1 MITKYTGY
9 HFIDNS
15 FRIASLRHSIK
26 KPYLFVIKK
35 RIYMSKSK
43 VPIFFCI
50 LISLL
55 LISVVSYSN
64 NKLNPDKTKI
74 MAKAMNLQ
82 IPFIENQ
89 GQTDKKVKFYANTFA
104 GNVYV
109 TEKGEIVYGLTGAGG
124 SGDIILFLQW
134 SNLNHQCQF

>member
-1 MITKYTGY
+1 
-9 HFIDNS
+9 
-15 FRIASLRHSIK
+15 
-26 KPYLFVIKK
+26 
-35 RIYMSKSK
+35 MSKSK

-104 GNVYV
+104 SNVYV
-109 TEKGEIVYGLTGAGG
+109 TEKGKIVYGLTGAEGG
-124 SGDIILFLQW
+124 DQW
-134 SNLNHQCQF
+134 TQFYSYNGAIWTTSVNFNHSLSVTSVGPFVGKCRL